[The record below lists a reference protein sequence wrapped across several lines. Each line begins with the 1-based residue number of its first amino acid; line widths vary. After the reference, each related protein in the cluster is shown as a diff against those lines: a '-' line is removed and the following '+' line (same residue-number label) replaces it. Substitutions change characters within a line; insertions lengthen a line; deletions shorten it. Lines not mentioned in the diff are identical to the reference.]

1 LKSSKNNFTNNVVV
15 KVDITLITTLKK
27 HKEMSILERLKAP
40 TPKFYRVLR
49 NLGLCLAAAGG
60 VLVATPIA
68 IPVAIVTLGGYLI
81 VAGSVATAIAQT
93 VVSKENY

>member
-1 LKSSKNNFTNNVVV
+1 MKSSKNNFINNVVV
-15 KVDITLITTLKK
+15 KVDVTLITTQKK

-68 IPVAIVTLGGYLI
+68 IPVAIVTFGGYLI

>member
-1 LKSSKNNFTNNVVV
+1 LKSSKNNFINNVVV
-15 KVDITLITTLKK
+15 KVDVTLITTQKK

-68 IPVAIVTLGGYLI
+68 IPVAIVTFGGYLI

>member
-1 LKSSKNNFTNNVVV
+1 MV

-68 IPVAIVTLGGYLI
+68 IPAAIVTFGGYLI

>member
-1 LKSSKNNFTNNVVV
+1 LKSSKNNFINNVMVR
-15 KVDITLITTLKK
+15 VDIALITTLKK